1 MKPKASLKM
10 IATELDVSVS
20 TVSKALKD
28 SKEISD
34 STKKKVKAFAKLYN
48 YKPNNIALSLKSQ
61 QTNNIGVIIPEIVHH
76 FFTTVI
82 AGIEKYANEHGYNVI
97 VGLSNESF
105 KKEVINLDML
115 ANGTID
121 GFILSVAKQTLEYAD
136 YHHFEETIDQGI
148 PIVMFDRVIDNIH
161 CDRVVV
167 DDITASK
174 NAVKCLVD
182 AGCRKIGIITTEDFV
197 NVGKKRLIGYEQFL
211 KEKELEQ
218 RESFI
223 LKINDSN
230 AGQDAEQ
237 KLEASIYK
245 YFSDNPDLDGIFAV
259 NELYAVTAMKVARD
273 LGYAIPRDIKFIGFT
288 DGVLSKHAYPSLT
301 TVSQHGEKMGEK
313 AAELLIRRIKGQRDG
328 KEYDTKE
335 YVVDTKII
343 HRETT
348 RD

>member
-10 IATELDVSVS
+10 IATELNVSIS
-20 TVSKALKD
+20 TVSKSLKN

-34 STKKKVKAFAKLYN
+34 STKKKVKAFAQLYN

-82 AGIEKYANEHGYNVI
+82 SGIEEYANKYGYNVI

-105 KKEVINLDML
+105 EKEVINLDML

-121 GFILSVAKQTLEYAD
+121 GFILSVAKQTLEYGD

-148 PIVMFDRVIDNIH
+148 PIVMFDRVLDNIY

-167 DDITASK
+167 DDVKASK
-174 NAVKCLVD
+174 NAVQCLVD
-182 AGCRKIGIITTEDFV
+182 SGCQKIGIITTEDFV
-197 NVGKKRLIGYEQFL
+197 NVGKKRLMGYKQCI
-211 KEKELEQ
+211 KEENLASED
-218 RESFI
+218 RFI
-223 LKINDSN
+223 LKINDSKVDN
-230 AGQDAEQ
+230 SIEQ
-237 KLEASIYK
+237 KLEAAIYR
-245 YFSDNPDLDGIFAV
+245 YFSKNPDVDGIFAV

-273 LGYAIPRDIKFIGFT
+273 LGYAIPKDIKFIGFT

-301 TVSQHGEKMGEK
+301 TVSQHGEQMGEK
-313 AAELLIRRIKGQRDG
+313 AAELLINRIKAQREA
-328 KEYDTKE
+328 KLYEPEEYTI
-335 YVVDTKII
+335 DTKII
-343 HRETT
+343 NRETT
-348 RD
+348 KN

>member
-1 MKPKASLKM
+1 M

-34 STKKKVKAFAKLYN
+34 STKQKVKAFAKLYN

-121 GFILSVAKQTLEYAD
+121 GFILSVAKQTLEFGD

-148 PIVMFDRVIDNIH
+148 PIVMFDRVLDNIH

-167 DDITASK
+167 NDIQASK
-174 NAVKCLVD
+174 NAVKCLHE
-182 AGCRKIGIITTEDFV
+182 CR
-197 NVGKKRLIGYEQFL
+197 L
-211 KEKELEQ
+211 
-218 RESFI
+218 
-223 LKINDSN
+223 
-230 AGQDAEQ
+230 
-237 KLEASIYK
+237 
-245 YFSDNPDLDGIFAV
+245 
-259 NELYAVTAMKVARD
+259 
-273 LGYAIPRDIKFIGFT
+273 
-288 DGVLSKHAYPSLT
+288 
-301 TVSQHGEKMGEK
+301 
-313 AAELLIRRIKGQRDG
+313 
-328 KEYDTKE
+328 
-335 YVVDTKII
+335 
-343 HRETT
+343 
-348 RD
+348 

>member
-10 IATELDVSVS
+10 I
-20 TVSKALKD
+20 SKALKD

-34 STKKKVKAFAKLYN
+34 STKQKIKAFAKLYN

-121 GFILSVAKQTLEYAD
+121 GFILSVAKQTLEYGD

-148 PIVMFDRVIDNIH
+148 PIVMFDRVLDNIH

-167 DDITASK
+167 NDIQSSK
-174 NAVKCLVD
+174 NANWYYHY
-182 AGCRKIGIITTEDFV
+182 RRF
-197 NVGKKRLIGYEQFL
+197 R
-211 KEKELEQ
+211 Q
-218 RESFI
+218 RW
-223 LKINDSN
+223 
-230 AGQDAEQ
+230 
-237 KLEASIYK
+237 
-245 YFSDNPDLDGIFAV
+245 
-259 NELYAVTAMKVARD
+259 
-273 LGYAIPRDIKFIGFT
+273 
-288 DGVLSKHAYPSLT
+288 
-301 TVSQHGEKMGEK
+301 
-313 AAELLIRRIKGQRDG
+313 
-328 KEYDTKE
+328 
-335 YVVDTKII
+335 
-343 HRETT
+343 
-348 RD
+348 